1 MSTYVCKI
9 QCLNLE
15 ILGEGLNVSAHWPI
29 RGGLS
34 GQLLCSQ
41 VFFKAKRL
49 QGSLSGR
56 PHAQ

>member
-15 ILGEGLNVSAHWPI
+15 ILGEGLNVFARPI
-29 RGGLS
+29 RGGLRTAIMQS
-34 GQLLCSQ
+34 G
-41 VFFKAKRL
+41 FFKAKRL